1 MIVDLRP
8 YLNEINKNNKNI
20 KSFPFTAFGIEVA
33 SVLPYTRK
41 ISGPSWLDLSKEKFS
56 IYVPEK
62 DILVKISY
70 HLIIRVHFVQNSNT
84 MQVCSIYS
92 YMYIETM
99 IYIVIHN
106 MHIHLYLKNTGDKM
120 LLFL

>member
-1 MIVDLRP
+1 MRIKCIYTDPLIGPKVMIVDLRP

-20 KSFPFTAFGIEVA
+20 KSFPFTTFGIEVA
-33 SVLPYTRK
+33 GVLPYTRK

-84 MQVCSIYS
+84 MQVCNIYS
-92 YMYIETM
+92 YM
-99 IYIVIHN
+99 
-106 MHIHLYLKNTGDKM
+106 
-120 LLFL
+120 